1 MAAFIPSRRDPEVN
15 ANAFAR
21 VREDK
26 GREVGDGYDG
36 AWVAH
41 PDLVRVVQEVFDKVL
56 GERPHQK
63 DRQREDVRV
72 TRRELL
78 DARVPGGRITEA
90 GVRGDVSVA
99 LQYLEAWLRGSGA
112 VAINNM
118 MEDTATAEI
127 ARAQLWQWIRHG
139 VRTEE
144 GEPVTL
150 ERVRT
155 MLREELARLEGE
167 AAEETRLADAAQVLE
182 NLVAAPEFPEFLTL
196 GAYERLS

>member
-1 MAAFIPSRRDPEVN
+1 
-15 ANAFAR
+15 
-21 VREDK
+21 
-26 GREVGDGYDG
+26 VGDGYDG

-63 DRQREDVRV
+63 DRQREDVLV

>member
-1 MAAFIPSRRDPEVN
+1 MAAFIPSRRDAEVN
-15 ANAFAR
+15 ANALAR

-26 GREVGDGYDG
+26 GREANDGYDG

-41 PDLVRVVQEVFDKVL
+41 PDLVPVVQEVFDGVL
-56 GERPHQK
+56 GGRPHQK
-63 DRQREDVRV
+63 GRQREDVGV
-72 TRRELL
+72 TAKELL
-78 DARVPGGRITEA
+78 DVRVPGGRITEA
-90 GVRGDVSVA
+90 GLRSDVSVA

-139 VRTEE
+139 VRTEQ

-150 ERVRT
+150 DRVRGL
-155 MLREELARLEGE
+155 LREEVERLKGT
-167 AAEETRLADAAQVLE
+167 APGETRLGDAADLLE
-182 NLVAAPEFPEFLTL
+182 SLVAAREFPEFLTL
-196 GAYERLS
+196 GAYEKL